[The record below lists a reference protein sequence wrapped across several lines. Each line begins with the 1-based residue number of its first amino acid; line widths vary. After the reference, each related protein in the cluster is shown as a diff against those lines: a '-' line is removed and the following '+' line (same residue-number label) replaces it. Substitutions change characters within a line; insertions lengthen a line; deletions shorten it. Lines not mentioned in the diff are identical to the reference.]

1 MIAVRT
7 EVTMLALGIVLVVG
21 GIFGMGVWFTRI
33 CDDRSEQR
41 RNNHAH

>member
-1 MIAVRT
+1 MIAART

-33 CDDRSEQR
+33 CDDMAENRINR
-41 RNNHAH
+41 R